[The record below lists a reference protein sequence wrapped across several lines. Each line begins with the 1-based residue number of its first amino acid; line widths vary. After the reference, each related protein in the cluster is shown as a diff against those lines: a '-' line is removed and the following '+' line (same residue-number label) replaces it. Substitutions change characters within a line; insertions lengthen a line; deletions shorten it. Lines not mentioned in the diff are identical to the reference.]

1 MPVPRLRLGYVQGL
15 YEVQEELRRAQDVV
29 CTTDGEQ
36 LVICPPDSYRPLVSI
51 PLTEITGTEV
61 QTAEE
66 VGVSHIREADT
77 PVLVVNITENLEVEG
92 ADAPL
97 VGPLVFSGPFRGA
110 GGGDVTRRVEAFR
123 NLLIPRTEEE
133 MDALRAGDKRLSRIW
148 AVSIISGVL
157 LVIFLVYAVTTC
169 LDEPEEEQ
177 APGQPAL
184 IVLAAPDFYAG

>member
-29 CTTDGEQ
+29 CTTDGEH
-36 LVICPPDSYRPLVSI
+36 LIICPPDSYRPMVSI
-51 PLTEITGTEV
+51 PLTAITGTEV

-66 VGVSHIREADT
+66 VGVAHIREADT
-77 PVLVVNITENLEVEG
+77 PVLVVSLETVQVKE
-92 ADAPL
+92 AEDPL
-97 VGPLVFSGPFRGA
+97 EGPLVFSGPFRGA
-110 GGGDVTRRVEAFR
+110 GGGDVTRRVEAFK
-123 NLLIPRTEEE
+123 NLLVPRTEEE
-133 MDALRAGDKRLSRIW
+133 MDALRAGDKRLSRVW

-157 LVIFLVYAVTTC
+157 LVLFLIYAITTC

-184 IVLAAPDFYAG
+184 IVLAAPAPHAG